1 MFHIVMHITTIYS
14 LYWDN
19 IGNDVA
25 YIDFQTMLLVVMM
38 SYNWYPYS
46 EKKWKTI
53 MYCVVHFLSCHTH
66 FFMKKSSGV
75 YHKFVK

>member
-46 EKKWKTI
+46 EKNERQLCIVWFIFYLATHIFSWKNP
-53 MYCVVHFLSCHTH
+53 VVFIINL
-66 FFMKKSSGV
+66 
-75 YHKFVK
+75 